1 MAAKGR
7 VLVVDDDKELLEE
20 LHETLVSSGYEVCT
34 TGDAMSVKESVR
46 KFDPDIIVLD
56 LKMEQ
61 MNGFEVAED
70 LNTHIKGVSI
80 PVIAMTG
87 FFREDEHLP
96 LLNICGIKRCLKKP
110 FNPLDI
116 ICAIEETIKRKQ

>member
-1 MAAKGR
+1 MAVKGK

-20 LHETLVSSGYEVCT
+20 LHETLVLSGYEVCT
-34 TGDAMSVKESVR
+34 TVDSTSVKENVR
-46 KFDPDIIVLD
+46 TFSPDIIVLD

-70 LNTHIKGVSI
+70 LSAHFKGVSI

-96 LLNICGIKRCLKKP
+96 LLNICGIKRCIKKP
-110 FNPLDI
+110 FSPLDI
-116 ICAIEETIKRKQ
+116 IGAIEETMKGRK